1 MKRIYLIIFSFFTVS
16 LLLSTVSA
24 VPKVNSDPLMDKID
38 YIEETFNFLD
48 KETKCFLSDIENGG
62 IIDFLKQ
69 IIQWIIGIVEQL
81 ISIVLELFGLIEL
94 IEYLFS
100 LVMTLYEMILDL
112 IDFILNI
119 FSPNSIS

>member
-1 MKRIYLIIFSFFTVS
+1 M
-16 LLLSTVSA
+16 LSTVSA
-24 VPKVNSDPLMDKID
+24 VPKVNSDPLMNKID
-38 YIEETFNFLD
+38 FIEETFYFLD
-48 KETKCFLSDIENGG
+48 KEIKCFLLDIENGG

-100 LVMTLYEMILDL
+100 LIMVLYEMILDL
-112 IDFILNI
+112 IDFILSI
-119 FSPNSIS
+119 FSPNSISY